1 MGQPAKATSVFI
13 GGLTV
18 AVIAMVATAV
28 FYWPRPFVDEL
39 SGWSWFD
46 SGLHAMYATLIV
58 ITSGCTAMSVSG
70 IKGRVYGMN
79 SRDPWKSASRV
90 GDMCFYTAISFSFWI
105 AWQGF
110 DGVNT
115 VFVLGL
121 AVGLLHSS
129 KRIRMR
135 VFQLLSDHEE
145 NHELNNQNEGP
156 RSFMMAQPSNQ
167 EGSNGD
173 TDRAG

>member
-1 MGQPAKATSVFI
+1 MGQAAKSRGVFI
-13 GGLTV
+13 GGLAV
-18 AVIAMVATAV
+18 AVIAMSATATI
-28 FYWPRPFVDEL
+28 YWPRPFVDEI

-46 SGLHAMYATLIV
+46 SALHAMYATLIV
-58 ITSGCTAMSVSG
+58 ITSGCAAMLVIG
-70 IKGRVYGMN
+70 IKGRVSGIS
-79 SRDPWKSASRV
+79 SRDPLKSASRV
-90 GDMCFYTAISFSFWI
+90 GDMCFYPAIAFSFWI

-135 VFQLLSDHEE
+135 VFQSLSDHAE
-145 NHELNNQNEGP
+145 NDELTNQNKGP
-156 RSFMMAQPSNQ
+156 RSFMMAQPSSQDGSTNASDR
-167 EGSNGD
+167 EG
-173 TDRAG
+173 